1 MAAQSSD
8 AGSATIVVFADGA
21 ARGNPGPG
29 GWGAIIA
36 LPEGRVVELGG
47 GAGHTTNNRMELT
60 AVREALRLVASRS
73 EPVVVHTDST
83 YVIHGIT
90 QWIHGWRRK
99 GWKTQQGTDVIN
111 RDLWE
116 SLAEVAG
123 PRIQW
128 RHVRG
133 HAGIPGNERVDA
145 IASAFA
151 AATPIDL
158 YDGPAEAYD
167 VDLDAGVGADAAAR
181 ASGPKGRRAA
191 PRSKGAAYSYLSLL
205 GGEVQRHA
213 TWADCERRV
222 KGQSGARFK
231 KATSAENEVAIL
243 GAWGIGRDRLPPK
256 R

>member
-1 MAAQSSD
+1 MEAHSSD
-8 AGSATIVVFADGA
+8 AASATIVVFADGA

-29 GWGAIIA
+29 GWGAIVA

-47 GAGHTTNNRMELT
+47 GAAHTTNNRMELT
-60 AVREALRLVASRS
+60 AVREALRQVAARP
-73 EPVVVHTDST
+73 EPVVVYTDST

-90 QWIHGWRRK
+90 QWIHGWRRT
-99 GWKTQQGTDVIN
+99 GWKTQQGTEVVN

-116 SLAEVAG
+116 SLAAVAG

-151 AATPIDL
+151 AAVPIDL
-158 YDGPAEAYD
+158 YDGRVEGYEI
-167 VDLDAGVGADAAAR
+167 DLRAGVGNGSAAR
-181 ASGPKGRRAA
+181 ASAGRRTAA
-191 PRSKGAAYSYLSLL
+191 RSKGAVAYSYLSLL
-205 GGEVQRHA
+205 GGEVQRHT
-213 TWADCERRV
+213 TWAECERRV

-231 KATSAENEVAIL
+231 KAASAADEVEIL
-243 GAWGIGRDRLPPK
+243 RGWGLDRKRLPPQ